1 VLHIDI
7 DAFFASVEELRNPY
21 LRGQPVAVGS
31 GVVASANYIARRF
44 GLRAGTPLRKAR
56 NLCPGLIILPGHA
69 PIYRCFSERIFELC
83 TEYAPGVE
91 TYLDEAYC
99 DWSGT
104 DRLYPDQVN
113 IAAELRHRIVEEVG
127 LTVTAGIGRNRMF
140 AKMASKSAKPDGL
153 QRILPSEEE
162 GFLCGLPTSH
172 LPGVGPTTEK
182 LLTKLNV
189 RTVGEMRLLSRE
201 SLRGMLGLPGLVL
214 YERCRGEDTQPVSRR
229 EIPRSIRRETSF
241 HQDEIDRETIE
252 GTLYYLLER
261 AANTMRKL
269 RLRARQVGVKIRY
282 SAGEGEGKDSLEAAS
297 TRKLPSP
304 TQRDS
309 ELFSQALKILKTLYT
324 RRVALRLVGA
334 ILTGFVPDSGLRQLE
349 LFSPGDDSPCGDEID
364 GRERYGRALDGRELG
379 GRESLDAERRE
390 LKLLESLDRIR
401 ERYGYAAVVCGKSLN
416 LLGKVMQDD
425 HGFVLRTP
433 SLTK

>member
-1 VLHIDI
+1 MSSCVLHIDI
-7 DAFFASVEELRNPY
+7 DAFFASVEELRNPR
-21 LRGQPVAVGS
+21 LRGKPVAVGS

-56 NLCPGLIILPGHA
+56 KLCPSLIILPGHA
-69 PIYRCFSERIFELC
+69 PIYRCFSDRIFELC
-83 TEYAPGVE
+83 ADYAPGVE

-201 SLRGMLGLPGLVL
+201 SLRGMLGLPGLL
-214 YERCRGEDTQPVSRR
+214 LHERCRGEDTQPISRR

-241 HQDEIDRETIE
+241 HQDEIDREAIE

-269 RLRARQVGVKIRY
+269 RLKARQVGVKIRY
-282 SAGEGEGKDSLEAAS
+282 SSGEGDDSCEAAS
-297 TRKLPSP
+297 TRKLPCP

-334 ILTGFVPDSGLRQLE
+334 LLAGFVPDSGFHQLE
-349 LFSPGDDSPCGDEID
+349 LFSTCDDELDE
-364 GRERYGRALDGRELG
+364 
-379 GRESLDAERRE
+379 RESLEAERRE
-390 LKLLESLDRIR
+390 LKLLESLDTIR
-401 ERYGYAAVVCGKSLN
+401 ERYGYASVVCGKSLH
-416 LLGKVMQDD
+416 LLGKVLQDD